1 MKIRMVAGTM
11 VMAAAMF
18 AGLPVYA
25 AGASLPTSG
34 HEISNRAKMVSF
46 HLRNDAKTPIQVK
59 AGETELTLAPGKTVH
74 VKAAAGASIV
84 AENTTPNYA
93 TGTVVSMVSSALNG
107 STVVLR

>member
-11 VMAAAMF
+11 VMAAVMF
-18 AGLPVYA
+18 TGQAVYA

-46 HLRNDAKTPIQVK
+46 HLRNDASTPIQVK
-59 AGETELTLAPGKTVH
+59 AGESELTLAPGKTVQ
-74 VKAAAGASIV
+74 VKVAAGASIV

-93 TGTVVSMVSSALNG
+93 AGSVVSVVSSVLSG
-107 STVVLR
+107 GTVVLR

>member
-1 MKIRMVAGTM
+1 MKIRMFAGTM

-18 AGLPVYA
+18 AGQSVYA
-25 AGASLPTSG
+25 AGAPITTSG

-46 HLRNDAKTPIQVK
+46 DLRNDTKSAVQVK

-74 VKAAAGASIV
+74 VKVAAGASII

-93 TGTVVSMVSSALNG
+93 TGSVLSVG
-107 STVVLR
+107 SGSLSGNTLVLQ